1 MISKLGKC
9 SPWLWRSWHDQH
21 CYDPRPTMSAEW
33 VHKIFRHI
41 SDEEC
46 YILGDP
52 KFARP
57 DWMLVSHWISLWQ
70 CCLIVVFIIIHRAQ
84 AAASPCKLSISLG
97 KYWSSIVIFA
107 EFPRVWQTEK
117 LSLDLDNLPR
127 HQVSSC
133 KRMEEWEGYH
143 MKTYGLL
150 SSCAIP
156 RMARIAPWS
165 SAPSKSTE
173 LQGKEVINSMD
184 CKYFKCLRN
193 LNFTCYL
200 FWGLTL
206 EDSPCTKPSPAPA
219 SHPPKPRQPVGA
231 GHWSRMSNCS

>member
-1 MISKLGKC
+1 MINIAMIKGPRCPRSEC
-9 SPWLWRSWHDQH
+9 IRSSATSRTRSATSSAWIPSSPV
-21 CYDPRPTMSAEW
+21 PTGCWW
-33 VHKIFRHI
+33 VT
-41 SDEEC
+41 E
-46 YILGDP
+46 
-52 KFARP
+52 
-57 DWMLVSHWISLWQ
+57 LVCLWQ

-97 KYWSSIVIFA
+97 KYWSLIVIFA
-107 EFPRVWQTEK
+107 EFPRAWQTEK

-173 LQGKEVINSMD
+173 
-184 CKYFKCLRN
+184 
-193 LNFTCYL
+193 
-200 FWGLTL
+200 
-206 EDSPCTKPSPAPA
+206 
-219 SHPPKPRQPVGA
+219 
-231 GHWSRMSNCS
+231 

>member
-1 MISKLGKC
+1 MPGHILKKLQGIGV
-9 SPWLWRSWHDQH
+9 
-21 CYDPRPTMSAEW
+21 TE
-33 VHKIFRHI
+33 
-41 SDEEC
+41 
-46 YILGDP
+46 
-52 KFARP
+52 
-57 DWMLVSHWISLWQ
+57 LVCLWQ

-107 EFPRVWQTEK
+107 EFPRAWQTEK

-150 SSCAIP
+150 SS
-156 RMARIAPWS
+156 S
-165 SAPSKSTE
+165 GDSKNSKNSAMKLGPLSQ
-173 LQGKEVINSMD
+173 LKEVIISMD